1 MKIEY
6 GLLKI
11 IYTEE
16 DPIECADSICGRF
29 IATEQSCYVDTQNGG
44 NLYCEICGT
53 CERYHR
59 KKAAERKKISY
70 KEGC

>member
-1 MKIEY
+1 MKIEH

-11 IYTEE
+11 RYTEE
-16 DPIECADSICGRF
+16 ESIECAGSICGRF
-29 IATEQSCYVDTQNGG
+29 IETEQICFVDTQDGG

-59 KKAAERKKISY
+59 KKAAQRQMTAH